1 MGHFYACLLVLG
13 RFASVGGHIVMYES
27 GFVTNFLHFATKSWT
42 LIGSCVLISSIVIIK
57 AELEVV
63 PVQKI

>member
-1 MGHFYACLLVLG
+1 
-13 RFASVGGHIVMYES
+13 MYES

-57 AELEVV
+57 AELEAV